1 MKNILEALKKF
12 FMSFD
17 KSMREAAI
25 SLIEH
30 ELVEEENVFALVT
43 MSMFSGLPS
52 PPTGVILR
60 ILPYMEREIQI
71 MTRRSAELDD
81 IFAQTLSH
89 FDID

>member
-1 MKNILEALKKF
+1 MKKFLEALRKF
-12 FMSFD
+12 FVSID
-17 KSMREAAI
+17 KSMRETSV

-30 ELVEEENVFALVT
+30 ELIEEENVFALIT

-71 MTRRSAELDD
+71 MAKRSAELEDA
-81 IFAQTLSH
+81 FAQTLSH

>member
-1 MKNILEALKKF
+1 MKKILEALKLF
-12 FMSFD
+12 FKGID
-17 KSMREAAI
+17 TAMRESAL

-30 ELVEEENVFALVT
+30 ELREEENVFALIT

-71 MTRRSAELDD
+71 MVKKSSELDD
-81 IFAQTLSH
+81 VFANTLSH

>member
-1 MKNILEALKKF
+1 MKKFLEALKNF
-12 FMSFD
+12 FRSLDTSMKERATSFIED
-17 KSMREAAI
+17 ELREQ
-25 SLIEH
+25 
-30 ELVEEENVFALVT
+30 ENVFALIT

-71 MTRRSAELDD
+71 MTKKSADLDD
-81 IFAQTLSH
+81 AFAQTLSH

>member
-1 MKNILEALKKF
+1 MKNFLEALKKF
-12 FMSFD
+12 FKSID
-17 KSMREAAI
+17 KSMRESAV

-30 ELVEEENVFALVT
+30 ELTEEENVFALIT

-71 MTRRSAELDD
+71 MTKKSAELDD
-81 IFAQTLSH
+81 VFAQTLSH